1 LFICV
6 EQSIPGGKLAK
17 LNKNGLEEVIRMSL
31 KGKRVV
37 VVGGTSGIGLATAKA
52 FLDDSAQVIIAS
64 RSASKLSDAKQA
76 LGGNVE
82 AYELD
87 FRSEEKVADLFNK
100 VGKFDHLVVT
110 AGEGAM
116 GPFSELPVSDVKEA
130 FDSKFWGQYVT
141 VRAALPYLNNASSI
155 TLTSGVYGI
164 RPPKGATTLAS
175 INSAIDG
182 LVRGLAVDLS
192 PIRVNV
198 VSPGI
203 VDTPMYEG
211 MPEEQRQGM
220 FTGIGQQLPVG
231 RVAKPEDIAQSY
243 VYLAKN
249 GFTTGSVVLID
260 GGAHL
265 V

>member
-1 LFICV
+1 L
-6 EQSIPGGKLAK
+6 
-17 LNKNGLEEVIRMSL
+17 SL

-37 VVGGTSGIGLATAKA
+37 VVGGTSGIGLSTAKA
-52 FLDDSAQVIIAS
+52 FLDESAHVIIAS
-64 RSASKLSDAKQA
+64 RSASKLSEAKQT
-76 LGGNVE
+76 LGDNVE

-87 FRSEEKVADLFNK
+87 FRSEEKVIDFFKK

-116 GPFSELPVSDVKEA
+116 GLFSELPVANAREA

-141 VRAALPYLNNASSI
+141 VRAAIPYLDQSGSI
-155 TLTSGVYGI
+155 TLTSGVYGK
-164 RPPKGATTLAS
+164 RPPKGASTLAA
-175 INSAIDG
+175 INSAIEG
-182 LVRGLAVDLS
+182 LVRGLAVELS

-203 VDTPMYEG
+203 VDTPVYAG
-211 MPEEQRQGM
+211 MPEDERQKM
-220 FTGIGQQLPVG
+220 FSEVAQLLPVG
-231 RVAKPEDIAQSY
+231 RIAQPEDIAESY

-249 GFTTGSVVLID
+249 GFTTGTVVLID

>member
-1 LFICV
+1 
-6 EQSIPGGKLAK
+6 
-17 LNKNGLEEVIRMSL
+17 MSL

-37 VVGGTSGIGLATAKA
+37 VIGGTSGIGLSTAKA
-52 FLDDSAQVIIAS
+52 FLDESAQVIVAS
-64 RSASKLSDAKQA
+64 RSDAKLSEAKNV

-82 AYELD
+82 TYNID
-87 FRSEEKVADLFNK
+87 FRSEEKLADFFKK
-100 VGKFDHLVVT
+100 VGNFDHLVVT

-116 GPFSELPVSDVKEA
+116 GHFSDLPVADVREA
-130 FDSKFWGQYVT
+130 FDSKFWGQYLA
-141 VRAALPYLNNASSI
+141 VRAAIPYLNDTSSI

-164 RPPKGATTLAS
+164 RPPQGATTLAS

-182 LVRGLAVDLS
+182 LVRGLSVDLA

-203 VDTPMYEG
+203 VDTPLYGG
-211 MPEEQRQGM
+211 MPDEQRQNLYNN
-220 FTGIGQQLPVG
+220 IAQQLPVN
-231 RVAKPEDIAQSY
+231 RVAQPEDIAEAY
-243 VYLAKN
+243 VYLVKN
-249 GFTTGSVVLID
+249 GFTTGTVLLID

>member
-1 LFICV
+1 M
-6 EQSIPGGKLAK
+6 P
-17 LNKNGLEEVIRMSL
+17 L

-37 VVGGTSGIGLATAKA
+37 VLGGTSGIGFSTAKA
-52 FLDDSAQVIIAS
+52 FQNEGAQVIIGS
-64 RSASKLSDAKQA
+64 RSDSKLTEAKKV
-76 LGGNVE
+76 LGGKVE
-82 AYELD
+82 GYTID
-87 FRSEEKVADLFNK
+87 FRSEENLADFFQK

-116 GPFSELPVSDVKEA
+116 GHFSDLPVANAKDA
-130 FDSKFWGQYVT
+130 FDSKFWGQYLT
-141 VRAALPYLNNASSI
+141 VHAALPYLNNSSSI

-164 RPPKGATTLAS
+164 RPPQGATTLAA

-182 LVRGLAVDLS
+182 LVRGLSVDLA

-203 VDTPMYEG
+203 VDTPIYGG
-211 MPEEQRQGM
+211 MPEEKRHAM
-220 FTGIGQQLPVG
+220 YSGIAQQLPVR
-231 RVAKPEDIAQSY
+231 RVAQPEDIAESY

-249 GFTTGSVVLID
+249 GFTTGTAVLID

>member
-1 LFICV
+1 
-6 EQSIPGGKLAK
+6 
-17 LNKNGLEEVIRMSL
+17 MTL

-37 VVGGTSGIGLATAKA
+37 VLGGTSGIGLAVAKA
-52 FLDDSAQVIIAS
+52 FLDESAQVVIGS
-64 RSASKLSDAKQA
+64 RSASKLSEAKQV
-76 LGGNVE
+76 LGGTVE
-82 AYELD
+82 GYEID
-87 FRSEEKVADLFNK
+87 FRSEEKLSEFFGK
-100 VGKFDHLVVT
+100 VGAFDHLVVT

-116 GPFSELPVSDVKEA
+116 GHFSELAVASAKEA
-130 FDSKFWGQYVT
+130 FDSKFWGQYNT
-141 VRAALPYLNNASSI
+141 VRAALPYLKDESSI

-164 RPPKGATTLAS
+164 RPSLGATTLAA

-182 LVRGLAVDLS
+182 LVRGLAIDLS

-203 VDTPMYEG
+203 VDTPVYAG
-211 MPEEQRQGM
+211 MPEEQRQQM
-220 FTGIGQQLPVG
+220 FSGIAQQLPVG
-231 RVAKPEDIAQSY
+231 RIAQPQDIAESY

-249 GFTTGSVVLID
+249 GFTTGTVVIID

>member
-1 LFICV
+1 
-6 EQSIPGGKLAK
+6 
-17 LNKNGLEEVIRMSL
+17 MSL

-52 FLDDSAQVIIAS
+52 FLNESANVIIAS
-64 RSASKLSDAKQA
+64 RSASKLAEAKHS
-76 LGGNVE
+76 LGENVE
-82 AYELD
+82 TYELD
-87 FRSEEKVADLFNK
+87 FRSEENASAFFDK
-100 VGKFDHLVVT
+100 VGNFDHLVIT

-116 GPFSELPVSDVKEA
+116 GHFSELPVTTVKEA
-130 FDSKFWGQYVT
+130 FDSKFWGQYIT
-141 VRAALPYLNNASSI
+141 ARAALPHLDKSGSI

-164 RPPKGATTLAS
+164 RPPKGASTLAS

-203 VDTPMYEG
+203 VDTPIYAG
-211 MPEEQRQGM
+211 MPEDQRQEM
-220 FTGIGQQLPVG
+220 YAGIGKQLPVG
-231 RVAKPEDIAQSY
+231 RIAQPEDVAKTY
-243 VYLAKN
+243 VYLAQN
-249 GFTTGSVVLID
+249 GFTTGTAVLVD